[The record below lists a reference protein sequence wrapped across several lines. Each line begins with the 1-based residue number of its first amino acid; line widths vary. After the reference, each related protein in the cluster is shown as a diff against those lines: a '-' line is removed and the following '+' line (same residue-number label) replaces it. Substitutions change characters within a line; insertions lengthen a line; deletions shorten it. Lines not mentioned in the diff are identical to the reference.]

1 MTVRFEKKNRKWRGR
16 TSRGWGMKKKRRGGG
31 SRGGRGFSG
40 MHKHRF
46 SMVVSKKPD
55 WYGKK
60 GFHPL
65 GKRDKTINVGDLH
78 KIAKGADIDLKSM
91 GYDKLLSRGLV
102 HSAYNVKIGK
112 FTERAKAKIEKAGGK
127 IIVEK
132 TVEKKAKQ

>member
-16 TSRGWGMKKKRRGGG
+16 NSRGWGMKKKRRGGG

-46 SMVVSKKPD
+46 SMVVSKQPE

-60 GFHPL
+60 GFHSIKP
-65 GKRDKTINVGDLH
+65 RDKTINVGDLI
-78 KIAKGADIDLKSM
+78 KIAKGTEIDLKAL
-91 GYDKLLSRGLV
+91 GYDKLLARG
-102 HSAYNVKIGK
+102 HINKAYTVKAVR
-112 FTERAKAKIEKAGGK
+112 FTEKAKTKIEKAGGK

-132 TVEKKAKQ
+132 E